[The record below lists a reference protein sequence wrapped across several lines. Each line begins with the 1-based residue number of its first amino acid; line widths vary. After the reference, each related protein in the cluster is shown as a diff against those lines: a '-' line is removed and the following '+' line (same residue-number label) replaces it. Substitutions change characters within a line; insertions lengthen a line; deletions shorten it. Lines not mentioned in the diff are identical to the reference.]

1 MSGVFAL
8 EGTPERPQLT
18 EIFVVND
25 YAMSWISSVAVA
37 AALQRRAVE
46 GGSYRIRI
54 SLARLSIW
62 LLKMGIFDK
71 SYAASIAGTPGDH
84 EYLAPEMFE
93 ANTPCGHYQGVTDQV
108 QMSRTPG
115 FYATPL
121 VPRGSNKPEWLPRR

>member
-1 MSGVFAL
+1 MFAR

-25 YAMSWISSVAVA
+25 YAMSWIASVAVA
-37 AALQRRAVE
+37 AALQRRATE

-62 LLKMGIFDK
+62 LLHMGIFDK
-71 SYAASIAGTPGDH
+71 AYAAAIAGTAGDH
-84 EYLAPEMFE
+84 EYLAPELFE
-93 ANTPCGHYQGVTDQV
+93 ADTPCGHYQGVTDQV
-108 QMSRTPG
+108 RMSRTPG

-121 VPRGSNKPEWLPRR
+121 VPRGSGKAEWLAR